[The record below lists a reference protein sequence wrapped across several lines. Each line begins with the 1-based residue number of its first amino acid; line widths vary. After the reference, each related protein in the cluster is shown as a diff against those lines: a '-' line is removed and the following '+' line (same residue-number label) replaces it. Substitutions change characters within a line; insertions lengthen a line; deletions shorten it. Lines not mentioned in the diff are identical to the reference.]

1 MKRHFVPGEQIILSE
16 QNSMSASY
24 ETLDNRETITVER
37 EGGEDYYGE
46 EGVRG
51 YYYREEEG
59 GKGILLWRGR
69 GKGILLWRGRGKG
82 IFLWRGRG
90 KGVLL
95 WRGIEVREYY

>member
-59 GKGILLWRGR
+59 GKGILLWRAR
-69 GKGILLWRGRGKG
+69 
-82 IFLWRGRG
+82 
-90 KGVLL
+90 
-95 WRGIEVREYY
+95 VREYYYGEGVRNITMMRGVRDYYY